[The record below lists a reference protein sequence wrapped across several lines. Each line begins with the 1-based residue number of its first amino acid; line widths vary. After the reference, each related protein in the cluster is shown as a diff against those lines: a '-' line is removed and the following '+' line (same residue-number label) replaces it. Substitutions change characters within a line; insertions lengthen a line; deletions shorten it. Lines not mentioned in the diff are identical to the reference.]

1 VFHLVSYKWFRR
13 TRNIPELGLDY
24 NVCGDFDLVV
34 FWGVFVLDGGYC
46 FIPDELYLTRKM
58 S

>member
-1 VFHLVSYKWFRR
+1 MSQKVSYRWFRR
-13 TRNIPELGLDY
+13 NPNISSFVGFY

>member
-1 VFHLVSYKWFRR
+1 LVSYKWFRR